1 MRTARYTAVSMRTLL
16 LAMIATGIAC
26 TEPRST
32 ACKEVCKREAECIDA
47 TTTPAVE
54 LTAPPTKVPFD
65 EKECIAA
72 CAALEHDVEHSAAK
86 VQRHVECVNKQ
97 PTCAAVLECK

>member
-1 MRTARYTAVSMRTLL
+1 MNGRLYSVPHMRALL
-16 LAMIATGIAC
+16 LAMVTASALGGC

-32 ACKEVCKREAECIDA
+32 ACKEVCKREAECVDQTGNKI
-47 TTTPAVE
+47 
-54 LTAPPTKVPFD
+54 PFD

>member
-1 MRTARYTAVSMRTLL
+1 MRAIVAAIVITACTATW
-16 LAMIATGIAC
+16 AGC

-32 ACKEVCKREAECIDA
+32 ACKEVCKREAECVDA
-47 TTTPAVE
+47 TGNK
-54 LTAPPTKVPFD
+54 LPFD

-86 VQRHVECVNKQ
+86 VARHIDCVTKQ
-97 PTCAAVLECK
+97 TSCPAVLECK

>member
-1 MRTARYTAVSMRTLL
+1 MNGRLYSAYMRALL
-16 LAMIATGIAC
+16 LAVVTAFVLGGC

-32 ACKEVCKREAECIDA
+32 ACKEVCKREAECVDQTGNKI
-47 TTTPAVE
+47 
-54 LTAPPTKVPFD
+54 PFD

-86 VQRHVECVNKQ
+86 VQRHIECVNKQ

>member
-1 MRTARYTAVSMRTLL
+1 MRLHL
-16 LAMIATGIAC
+16 LAMVMTAWAAWAAGTGC

-32 ACKEVCKREAECIDA
+32 ACKEVCKREAECVDV
-47 TTTPAVE
+47 TGS
-54 LTAPPTKVPFD
+54 KVPFD

-86 VQRHVECVNKQ
+86 VQRHIDCVAKQ
-97 PTCAAVLECK
+97 PACSAVLECK

>member
-1 MRTARYTAVSMRTLL
+1 MRASSPGIALGIVLGVG
-16 LAMIATGIAC
+16 LALGVGAC

-32 ACKEVCKREAECIDA
+32 ACKEVCKREAECVD
-47 TTTPAVE
+47 TTGS
-54 LTAPPTKVPFD
+54 KSPFD

-86 VQRHVECVNKQ
+86 VQRHIECVNKQ
-97 PTCAAVLECK
+97 TSCSGVLECK

>member
-1 MRTARYTAVSMRTLL
+1 MNGRLYSPHMRALL
-16 LAMIATGIAC
+16 LAMVTASVLGGC

-32 ACKEVCKREAECIDA
+32 ACKEVCKREAECVDQTGNKI
-47 TTTPAVE
+47 
-54 LTAPPTKVPFD
+54 PFD

-86 VQRHVECVNKQ
+86 VQRHIECVTKQ

>member
-1 MRTARYTAVSMRTLL
+1 MAMNGRIYSAHMRAVL
-16 LAMIATGIAC
+16 LAMVIASVLGGC

-32 ACKEVCKREAECIDA
+32 ACKEVCKREAECVDQTGNKI
-47 TTTPAVE
+47 
-54 LTAPPTKVPFD
+54 PFD

-86 VQRHVECVNKQ
+86 VQRHIDCVNKQ
-97 PTCAAVLECK
+97 PTCPAVLECK

>member
-1 MRTARYTAVSMRTLL
+1 MRPQPAMVRTAPRAGALAVAALTVAVLSL
-16 LAMIATGIAC
+16 GAC

-32 ACKEVCKREAECIDA
+32 ACKEVCKREAECVDQTGNKI
-47 TTTPAVE
+47 
-54 LTAPPTKVPFD
+54 PFD

-86 VQRHVECVNKQ
+86 VQRHIDCVNKQ
-97 PTCAAVLECK
+97 PSCAAVLECK

>member
-1 MRTARYTAVSMRTLL
+1 MRAGPALIVGLAVVVSVLFS
-16 LAMIATGIAC
+16 C

-32 ACKEVCKREAECIDA
+32 ACKEVCKREAECIDSA
-47 TTTPAVE
+47 GSAGIDAAGNK
-54 LTAPPTKVPFD
+54 LPFD

-86 VQRHVECVNKQ
+86 VQRHIDCVNKQ
-97 PTCAAVLECK
+97 TACSAVLECK

>member
-1 MRTARYTAVSMRTLL
+1 MRHAGYTSPVSRAVL
-16 LAMIATGIAC
+16 LALCAFCLGASSC

-32 ACKEVCKREAECIDA
+32 ACKEVCKREAECVDSTGNKI
-47 TTTPAVE
+47 
-54 LTAPPTKVPFD
+54 PFD

-86 VQRHVECVNKQ
+86 VQRHIECVNKQ
-97 PTCAAVLECK
+97 QTCTAVLECK